1 MNKFMNKAKEDN
13 KGFSLV
19 ELIIVIAIMAILVGI
34 IALQVI
40 PYMEKSRVG
49 KDQQTV
55 DSVYNAFN
63 NSLADESISDNV
75 TLTIPGKDEAA
86 TIDPPE
92 LKTVLSSMCSA
103 LGAEDEKKLADATSL
118 KMVSAKGKASAIICK
133 YDMTT
138 KEVTVFSAGDNTIV
152 SSNKGTPTLQGAG
165 GEPEGGK
172 AEGDGDGK

>member
-1 MNKFMNKAKEDN
+1 MNKIMNKAKEDN

-34 IALQVI
+34 IALHVI
-40 PYMEKSRVG
+40 PYMERSRVG

-63 NSLADESISDNV
+63 NSLADESISENV
-75 TLTIPGKDEAA
+75 TLTIPGNGAEA
-86 TIDPPE
+86 TIAPTT
-92 LKTVLSSMCSA
+92 LKTVMSSMCSA

-118 KMVSAKGKASAIICK
+118 KMVSAKGKAKDIICK

-138 KEVTVFSAGDNTIV
+138 KEVTVYSAGDPTIV
-152 SSNKGTPTLQGAG
+152 SSNKGTPKLAVKDSAPTSTTT
-165 GEPEGGK
+165 P
-172 AEGDGDGK
+172 